1 METLISTTDF
11 VLNQDTKQTSAR
23 RLSQIIGYA
32 DFLKKPLKLGYFV
45 ACDENDVPLD
55 EPSKEDI
62 DWFNNQ
68 INGDFSERYSFVFNW
83 IEAKKKILFDLFET
97 SHEDGIIFQI
107 FGKCIIG
114 FFSIC
119 NEWIL
124 SAEFTTIEDLVEFD
138 LILTD
143 TAKKEIG
150 LI

>member
-11 VLNQDTKQTSAR
+11 VLNQNAHQTSVR

-83 IEAKKKILFDLFET
+83 IEAKKKILFEGFEI
-97 SHEDGIIFQI
+97 SFEDGVIYPF
-107 FGKCIIG
+107 FCNYPIG
-114 FFSIC
+114 FISCEIEWLSSIQ
-119 NEWIL
+119 
-124 SAEFTTIEDLVEFD
+124 FKTIEDLVEFD